1 MIQIPIYFPIYQV
14 VVANKESCM
23 KQMLVVNAMMQNPIY
38 QVSKAGFKDLLTS
51 IMGQGPARLPRK
63 LLVVLS
69 HKIHELA

>member
-1 MIQIPIYFPIYQV
+1 
-14 VVANKESCM
+14 
-23 KQMLVVNAMMQNPIY
+23 LVVNAMMQNPIY